1 VVPVYQWAIKP
12 HAKGS
17 ASKVRVNF
25 GNKCKKLF
33 PQKSAMNVGR
43 SNCQRQVSC
52 DSSPHYR
59 DKELK
64 DAAGDFG
71 D

>member
-1 VVPVYQWAIKP
+1 VVPVYQWAIKS

-17 ASKVRVNF
+17 TSKVRVNF

-33 PQKSAMNVGR
+33 PQKLTMNVGR
-43 SNCQRQVSC
+43 SNCHRQMSC
-52 DSSPHYR
+52 YSSPHCR
-59 DKELK
+59 DQEMK
-64 DAAGDFG
+64 DTAGDFG